1 MSVVPVA
8 VGGNVARMN
17 SLVTTSGSVMNFK
30 YDRHDVNVTFP
41 SGHVDLRALNVGTT
55 IELKNFWNGDKLQI
69 SAIKH
74 STNPDMTQDMDFS
87 LLLGKGGDAKVF
99 VHSGQ
104 NYFTIKGQIFCG
116 RSAAHVV
123 FENMIRPML
132 EGKINIKN
140 EIKEE
145 PKIMAAIID
154 LTEEE
159 EQEGGINISD
169 EDKDEYVE
177 KVLSDVKV
185 ELKIQEEPGHE
196 SNLIKSEIAV
206 DVKQEISVDVKEEL
220 EVKREVASSSPR
232 QSAMALPLV
241 LSSQLAEL
249 LGTGGKLLSR
259 TQVTETDTPGHC
271 QTNREVG
278 K

>member
-1 MSVVPVA
+1 MLTTVQCFRQLLEMNPLAMSVVPLA
-8 VGGNVARMN
+8 ATGNVARMN
-17 SLVTTSGSVMNFK
+17 SLVTTSGSVMNFQ

-55 IELKNFWNGDKLQI
+55 IEIKNFWNGDNLQI

-74 STNPDMTQDMDFS
+74 SINPDMTQDMDFS

-132 EGKINIKN
+132 EGKINVKN

-145 PKIMAAIID
+145 PKTMASIID

-159 EQEGGINISD
+159 EAEGAINISD
-169 EDKDEYVE
+169 EDKVDEYIE
-177 KVLSDVKV
+177 QGLRDVKV
-185 ELKIQEEPGHE
+185 ELNVVDA
-196 SNLIKSEIAV
+196 SNTIKSEIAA

-232 QSAMALPLV
+232 QAAMALPLV
-241 LSSQLAEL
+241 LSPQLAEL
-249 LGTGGKLLSR
+249 LGTGGELLSR
-259 TQVTETDTPGHC
+259 TQVLD
-271 QTNREVG
+271 
-278 K
+278 